1 MVADKSKKAKIEE
14 ENVEQ
19 IDGEL
24 VLSIETLQEIQDD
37 LEKVIEDKKFLSF
50 FFNLLIFLVLRIVM
64 CLIAMVQIMRKV
76 CVFMYVFCVF
86 KMRCGPIHIKQTVL
100 DISFFAPQ

>member
-50 FFNLLIFLVLRIVM
+50 FFFNVLISLVLRIVM
-64 CLIAMVQIMRKV
+64 CLIAMVRIMRKV
-76 CVFMYVFCVF
+76 CVFMYVVASL
-86 KMRCGPIHIKQTVL
+86 R
-100 DISFFAPQ
+100 

>member
-64 CLIAMVQIMRKV
+64 CLIAMVQIMQKV
-76 CVFMYVFCVF
+76 CVFMYVVVSL
-86 KMRCGPIHIKQTVL
+86 R
-100 DISFFAPQ
+100 

>member
-50 FFNLLIFLVLRIVM
+50 FFNLCEI
-64 CLIAMVQIMRKV
+64 CQ
-76 CVFMYVFCVF
+76 
-86 KMRCGPIHIKQTVL
+86 
-100 DISFFAPQ
+100 SFYEKI